1 VADSRKTADTANTAD
16 LQRRLEALERRTAR
30 TERGSAMEAAFW
42 AVMHNLFPEEARTH
56 MRAAGRE
63 QLLAARAYLDHWI
76 TKLEHRDQENGRRH
90 ENIEI
95 S

>member
-1 VADSRKTADTANTAD
+1 MGKAGDTTD
-16 LQRRLEALERRTAR
+16 LERRLEALERKSTRGD
-30 TERGSAMEAAFW
+30 RGSAMEAAFW
-42 AVMHNLFPEEARTH
+42 ALMHNLFPEEARTH

-76 TKLEHRDQENGRRH
+76 AKLEQHTEEDGRRH

-95 S
+95 T